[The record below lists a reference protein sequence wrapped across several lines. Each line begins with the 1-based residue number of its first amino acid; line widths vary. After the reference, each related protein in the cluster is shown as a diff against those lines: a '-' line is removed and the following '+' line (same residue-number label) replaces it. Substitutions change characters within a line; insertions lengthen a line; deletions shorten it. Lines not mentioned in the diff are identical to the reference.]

1 MRFNAAS
8 AMRRLARSWLAQ
20 REREAFADIVGG
32 AKREREAAMRGVGDS
47 VEQRLFVTKDHYIVR
62 PLATGRNR
70 YDSSSLSHGLG
81 GGGGGGGGGR
91 GGGEGGGGGRL
102 SAGRDRLESS
112 ASQTSQSSHTAG
124 QGAKEQQQHAQGNFS
139 ASFGTSRYRDSSQNI
154 HSSHYG
160 YQDMQGGGQGY
171 RDSYR
176 DSRLSQDEDF
186 PFDFFQSFDTD
197 NPLSASA
204 LSSLSHQRSTAVP
217 ALLLRGLVRHRRQE
231 ARRTRGE
238 EEEARKVRRALAA
251 AEVESGAW
259 GGDADEWEAGGENGG
274 TGHGDHRGNGGSG
287 AQETSAG
294 GKASVDA
301 VESGGA
307 ARGATLTSLFPYDVV
322 GHEKLSSV
330 GRWHDRHH
338 ISFDRMQ
345 VTISND
351 ISPSGFV
358 LPLVD
363 FHINH
368 SNATVTSTTSL
379 RQELRME
386 VSLYIYAEEERRRVA
401 CTTYHGWRLREE
413 RAPHPT
419 SYHIQCGDSHVH

>member
-1 MRFNAAS
+1 
-8 AMRRLARSWLAQ
+8 
-20 REREAFADIVGG
+20 
-32 AKREREAAMRGVGDS
+32 
-47 VEQRLFVTKDHYIVR
+47 
-62 PLATGRNR
+62 
-70 YDSSSLSHGLG
+70 
-81 GGGGGGGGGR
+81 
-91 GGGEGGGGGRL
+91 
-102 SAGRDRLESS
+102 
-112 ASQTSQSSHTAG
+112 
-124 QGAKEQQQHAQGNFS
+124 
-139 ASFGTSRYRDSSQNI
+139 
-154 HSSHYG
+154 
-160 YQDMQGGGQGY
+160 
-171 RDSYR
+171 
-176 DSRLSQDEDF
+176 
-186 PFDFFQSFDTD
+186 
-197 NPLSASA
+197 
-204 LSSLSHQRSTAVP
+204 
-217 ALLLRGLVRHRRQE
+217 VRHRRQE

-238 EEEARKVRRALAA
+238 EEEARKARRALAA

-259 GGDADEWEAGGENGG
+259 GGDVDEWEAGGENGG
-274 TGHGDHRGNGGSG
+274 TGHGSNGENGGNGGNGGDGGSG

-301 VESGGA
+301 AESGGA

-322 GHEKLSSV
+322 GHGQLSSV

-386 VSLYIYAEEERRRVA
+386 VRLRAEEERAEKEHGRRS
-401 CTTYHGWRLREE
+401 CTTYRVCGCSQKSARSVHHIISYSVWRITCALRNEHLQSE
-413 RAPHPT
+413 T
-419 SYHIQCGDSHVH
+419 